1 MIDFSNEIFNTV
13 AVGLRSL
20 FDGIKVIGEYVS
32 SPTHFP
38 TVTLDEIQN
47 IPAHQDSARQNKYA
61 QVQYR
66 AQVFTNGEGKRGR
79 ARKIYGELDAIMQEM
94 GFVCVTY
101 TTTPATYNSEI
112 YCITGRFNLIQEK
125 RCNFLRDWLRKY
137 NRI

>member
-1 MIDFSNEIFNTV
+1 MIDYSNEIFNTV
-13 AVGLRSL
+13 AVGLRSS

-32 SPTHFP
+32 SPSSFP
-38 TVTLDEIQN
+38 TATLDEIQN

-94 GFVCVTY
+94 GFMCITY
-101 TTTPATYNSEI
+101 TTKPAIYNSEI
-112 YCITGRFNLIQEK
+112 YCITATYEAVIGRNGVVY
-125 RCNFLRDWLRKY
+125 RA
-137 NRI
+137 